1 MKEIV
6 KNIYMEDAYPGVM
19 LVAIVREEGTFL
31 IDSPLRPDDGRSWQS
46 VIYGIGKSPNKLLV
60 NLDSHP
66 DRMLGDRAMECTVIA
81 QAQTHEV
88 AKERSTIFKSQNFE
102 YGAEWEICGGLS
114 GIRWQYPHLF
124 FSEHLIL
131 NWEND
136 IIMEHH
142 PGPEAGACWVILPDE
157 KLVFVGDAVVVDEP
171 PYLAFADIPAWV
183 DSLDLLLSKEY
194 EEYRIFSSRSGEV
207 DQEQIKEF
215 RNYLKDIHK
224 RIEKLAKREV
234 DSEDT
239 EKLVSKF
246 MPKEVEDQT
255 FEALFTKRLKVGLFE
270 YYQNHYVEQEQ
281 E

>member
-81 QAQTHEV
+81 QAQTHEI
-88 AKERSTIFKSQNFE
+88 AKDRSTIFKSQNFE

-124 FSEHLIL
+124 FSKHLIL
-131 NWEND
+131 NWENE

-142 PGPEAGACWVILPDE
+142 PGPEMGASWVIVPNE
-157 KLVFVGDAVVVDEP
+157 KLVFVGDAVMVDEP
-171 PYLAFADIPAWV
+171 PYLAFADIPLWIEN
-183 DSLDLLLSKEY
+183 LELLLSKEY
-194 EEYRIFSSRSGEV
+194 DGYRIFSSRSGEV
-207 DQEQIKEF
+207 KQEQIKEF

-224 RIEKLAKREV
+224 RIEKLAKKDV
-234 DSEDT
+234 DSEET
-239 EKLVSKF
+239 EKLVSRF

-255 FEALFTKRLKVGLFE
+255 FEALFTKRLKVGLYE
-270 YYQNHYVEQEQ
+270 YYLNHYVEEEQ

>member
-46 VIYGIGKSPNKLLV
+46 VIYGIGKNPNKLLV

-81 QAQTHEV
+81 QAQTHEI

-131 NWEND
+131 NWDND

-142 PGPEAGACWVILPDE
+142 PGPESGACWVILPNE
-157 KLVFVGDAVVVDEP
+157 KLVFIGDAVVVDEP
-171 PYLAFADIPAWV
+171 PYLAFANIPEWV
-183 DSLDLLLSKEY
+183 DSLELLLSKDFEG
-194 EEYRIFSSRSGEV
+194 YRIFSSRSGEV
-207 DQEQIKEF
+207 DHDQIKEF

-239 EKLVSKF
+239 EKLVSRY